1 MRLFMWRLVSVSL
14 SLSRSLDL
22 PTTVDHDFRESAHL
36 STGGLRERPVDNGL
50 YFRMFG
56 SQPTCLDSPRPAS
69 TSLDLRSAAGAPR
82 KVAS

>member
-36 STGGLRERPVDNGL
+36 STDVSSETAVDNELLYCRTFGSQATCLDVRRLARWWEGRERPN
-50 YFRMFG
+50 
-56 SQPTCLDSPRPAS
+56 
-69 TSLDLRSAAGAPR
+69 
-82 KVAS
+82 

>member
-22 PTTVDHDFRESAHL
+22 PTTVDLDLRESAHL
-36 STGGLRERPVDNGL
+36 STGGLRERPVDNDL

-56 SQPTCLDSPRPAS
+56 S
-69 TSLDLRSAAGAPR
+69 
-82 KVAS
+82 